1 MNTSAF
7 ERHWARLRGRV
18 KSTWGRLT
26 DDELDRIGGRMDH
39 LVGLLQVRYEYTLDE
54 VEDEID
60 RLVDRAVPGAYSE
73 A

>member
-1 MNTSAF
+1 MKTNSL
-7 ERHWARLRGRV
+7 ERPWDQLRGRV
-18 KSTWGRLT
+18 KEIWGRLT

-39 LVGLLQVRYEYTLDE
+39 LAGLLQVRYEYSLDE

-60 RLVDRAVPGAYSE
+60 RLVDHALPRAYSR